1 MRKPINS
8 IIRSIVGRLH
18 VGSSNREVVEYAV
31 SRLRK
36 GAWQEMAPV
45 ARVAFIRDCIAA
57 HEANRGLYEDV
68 MGPRYT
74 ELADVEAEI
83 GRTLGTFGRN
93 V

>member
-1 MRKPINS
+1 MRNPHS
-8 IIRSIVGRLH
+8 IIRNIVGRLH
-18 VGSSNREVVEYAV
+18 VGSTHREVVEYAV

-36 GAWQEMAPV
+36 GAWDAMAPV

-74 ELADVEAEI
+74 ELADIEADI
-83 GRTLGTFGRN
+83 GRTLGNFGRN
-93 V
+93 A